1 MKPLLRFP
9 DLLAIGAGGA
19 LGSLLRSWIALGYEG
34 SFPVPTLMGNLL
46 GAAALAVLYARRHRI
61 RLQGRYLYMVGFCG
75 SFTTVSA
82 FSLEL
87 IQLMRSGFLIS
98 GLAYL
103 LSSIGGALLLVLVLV
118 SRLEVPEPGR
128 EADR

>member
-9 DLLAIGAGGA
+9 DLLAIAAGGA

-34 SFPVPTLMGNLL
+34 RFPVPTLMGNLL
-46 GAAALAVLYARRHRI
+46 GAAALAVLYARQHRI

-87 IQLMRSGFLIS
+87 MQLLRSGSLVS

-103 LSSIGGALLLVLVLV
+103 FSSIGGALLLVLVLV